1 MSKDLYQLR
10 TESFSKGKRRE
21 QEEIELLLV
30 SEITKRTSQLRLNV
44 FSDKKI
50 KIKE

>member
-10 TESFSKGKRRE
+10 SESFSKGKRQE

-30 SEITKRTSQLRLNV
+30 SEITKRVGQLQRNV